1 MTRMSSLGEVSPFF
15 TLSYVQ
21 DLSVVKDNDI
31 VHPYD
36 DERYRPVELGASK
49 HYEVDLNLARAAK
62 EFNLTRIARKRR
74 NDGVGFWD
82 GSELLFTVGF
92 PIVLSVSFAQDS

>member
-1 MTRMSSLGEVSPFF
+1 MTRMSSLAEVSPLFS
-15 TLSYVQ
+15 LAYAR
-21 DLSVVKDNDI
+21 DLNFVKDNDL

-49 HYEVDLNLARAAK
+49 HYEIDQNLARAAK

-74 NDGVGFWD
+74 NDGVGFWN
-82 GSELLFTVGF
+82 GSEILFTVSFLAGLF
-92 PIVLSVSFAQDS
+92 VSFAQGP